1 MTNSAAPHGV
11 STKAEGRMNV
21 KLKRVLSTG
30 ATIVL
35 LAGGAGVLTACQPAT
50 GPAGSNSGAGATTTA
65 PSGGT
70 GTGEG
75 TSTGV
80 GTVAAAAAGGIGG
93 IGGGS
98 TSGGLK
104 LTQQGTSK
112 WTDQHGPIDLA
123 TFSAIPGD
131 VLTYTSDFTITAKGT
146 GLTARLA
153 AEGIVVSGNA
163 ALKHEVLSPVITYT
177 SNGTALPPNGVGAL
191 VTPALDGKTVT
202 VKVTF
207 TFPKS
212 STDPAAMQQ
221 SINLSN
227 FNVTLK
233 QV

>member
-11 STKAEGRMNV
+11 STKAEGRMNS
-21 KLKRVLSTG
+21 KLKRVLTTG

-35 LAGGAGVLTACQPAT
+35 LAGGAGVLTACQPA
-50 GPAGSNSGAGATTTA
+50 GGSSSGAGATTTA

-70 GTGEG
+70 ETGGGTG
-75 TSTGV
+75 TG
-80 GTVAAAAAGGIGG
+80 GNASAAAFPGSGGG
-93 IGGGS
+93 IGGGA

-104 LTQQGTSK
+104 LTQQGAST
-112 WTDQHGPIDLA
+112 WTDQNGPIDIA
-123 TFSAIPGD
+123 DFSAIPGD
-131 VLTYTSDFTITAKGT
+131 VLTYTTDFTITAKGT
-146 GLTARLA
+146 GLKARLA
-153 AEGIVVSGNA
+153 AEGIVVSGDA
-163 ALKHEVLSPVITYT
+163 ALKGEVLSPVITYT
-177 SNGTALPPNGVGAL
+177 SNGTALSPNGVGAM
-191 VTPALDGKTVT
+191 VTPALDGKVVT

-227 FNVTLK
+227 FTVTLK